1 MVHPLFASFIKA
13 SFQAKFQ
20 VHLKA
25 LLCMVIDRCNFNRV
39 VVLLLK
45 AGLCMSFSSLA
56 VMANP
61 LESPLAAKKEQ
72 TVLILG
78 DSLSAEYGIP
88 RGTGWVQLMALQAAQ
103 ENKALKV
110 INASISGDTTAGGV
124 TRLPYLLKQ
133 HAPEILIIELGGND
147 ALRGLS
153 LALTQKN
160 LLRMA
165 RDGKNAGA
173 KVMVIAIQMPPN
185 YGQAYRQQLNDAYVQ
200 ISKETGS
207 QLNSQFLKGVGDDA
221 DPLKWFQADRIHPNE
236 NAQRILMGNVW
247 PSLKK
252 MISGH

>member
-1 MVHPLFASFIKA
+1 M
-13 SFQAKFQ
+13 FQ
-20 VHLKA
+20 VHWKSMFDKFL
-25 LLCMVIDRCNFNRV
+25 DRRNFNRV
-39 VVLLLK
+39 GVLLFK
-45 AGLCMSFSSLA
+45 AGLCAGVILQTTL
-56 VMANP
+56 ANP
-61 LESPLAAKKEQ
+61 IDAKMATKREQ

-88 RGTGWVQLMALQAAQ
+88 RGTGWVQLMALQATQ

-110 INASISGDTTAGGV
+110 INASISGDTTSGGV

-133 HAPEILIIELGGND
+133 HAPEVLIIELGGND

-153 LALTQKN
+153 LTMTQQN

-165 RDGKNAGA
+165 RDGKTAGA

-200 ISKETGS
+200 ISKETGA

-221 DPLKWFQADRIHPNE
+221 DPLKWFQTDRIHPNE
-236 NAQRILMGNVW
+236 NAQKILMGNVW

-252 MISGH
+252 MISAH

>member
-1 MVHPLFASFIKA
+1 MIVLDMAHPFDTSILKLSV
-13 SFQAKFQ
+13 QAMFQ
-20 VHLKA
+20 VHWKSMFDKFL
-25 LLCMVIDRCNFNRV
+25 DRRNFNRV
-39 VVLLLK
+39 GVLLFK
-45 AGLCMSFSSLA
+45 AGFCAGVFLQTTL
-56 VMANP
+56 ANP
-61 LESPLAAKKEQ
+61 IYAQMATKREQ

-88 RGTGWVQLMALQAAQ
+88 RGTGWVQLMAQQAPQ
-103 ENKALKV
+103 ENKALK
-110 INASISGDTTAGGV
+110 V

-133 HAPEILIIELGGND
+133 HAPEVLIIELGGND

-153 LALTQKN
+153 LTMTQQN

-165 RDGKNAGA
+165 RDGKTAGA

-200 ISKETGS
+200 ISKETGA

-221 DPLKWFQADRIHPNE
+221 DPLKWFQTDRIHPNE
-236 NAQRILMGNVW
+236 NAQKILMGNVW

-252 MISGH
+252 MISAH